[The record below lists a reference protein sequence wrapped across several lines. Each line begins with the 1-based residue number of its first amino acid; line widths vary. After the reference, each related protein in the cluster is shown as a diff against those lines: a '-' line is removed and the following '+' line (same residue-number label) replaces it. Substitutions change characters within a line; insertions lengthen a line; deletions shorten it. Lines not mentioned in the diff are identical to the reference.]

1 MTQPIIQIILL
12 VIAAVLII
20 AAIIFVYQARH
31 RHTRSN
37 RAAYNVDRQQAHRAM
52 RLNLL
57 SALAAMV
64 VGLVLFGIYFLLPD
78 SSEAE
83 SAPVLT
89 VEPSPAA
96 TLDRVETAV
105 PATATSIPGPTA
117 TATDLPPAVVS
128 TLTPIPTSPP
138 SASSTPEPE
147 PTATAVVPEVLVKTA
162 VVTSGVGV
170 WLRSAPSVDGDQLE
184 WLLTDT
190 QVVVLEGQATAD
202 EFDWQEVQAPSG
214 NVGWVAVPFIEL
226 VVP

>member
-1 MTQPIIQIILL
+1 M
-12 VIAAVLII
+12 
-20 AAIIFVYQARH
+20 
-31 RHTRSN
+31 
-37 RAAYNVDRQQAHRAM
+37 
-52 RLNLL
+52 
-57 SALAAMV
+57 
-64 VGLVLFGIYFLLPD
+64 
-78 SSEAE
+78 
-83 SAPVLT
+83 LT